1 MGDGDLEVRE
11 TAVTPEAGPASAT
24 PRRRRSLPGRLWRWA
39 LRIGAGFFALSIG
52 LTVIYQSLPPPVTIL
67 MIDGLIEGRGIH
79 KDWTSIER
87 ISPDLI
93 RSVIAAEDAHFCE
106 HHGFDWT
113 SIQAAWNKIEAGS
126 SRLRGGSTISNQTA
140 KNVFLWPGRNWIRK
154 GLEAYFTLLIEFVWG
169 KQRIMEVYLNVIE
182 FGPGVYGAEAASQR
196 FFKKSAAELSRY
208 QAALLASV
216 LPNPD
221 EWNAANPGPY
231 VKKRANTIMT
241 RALDAPD
248 AGAAVC
254 PAK

>member
-1 MGDGDLEVRE
+1 M
-11 TAVTPEAGPASAT
+11 TPGSGLAT
-24 PRRRRSLPGRLWRWA
+24 PSPAGRQRRSLPGRIWLWL
-39 LRIGAGFFALSIG
+39 LRLGAGFFGLSVI
-52 LTVIYQSLPPPVTIL
+52 LTVVYATLPPPITIL
-67 MIDGLIEGRGIH
+67 MIGGLLEGRGIH
-79 KDWTSIER
+79 KDWVPIDR
-87 ISPDLI
+87 ISPHLI

-106 HHGFDWT
+106 HHGFDWA
-113 SIQAAWNKIEAGS
+113 SIQAAWDKIEAGS

-140 KNVFLWPGRNWIRK
+140 KNVFLWPGRHWVRK
-154 GLEAYFTLLIEFVWG
+154 GLEAYFTLLIELVWG

-182 FGPGVYGAEAASQR
+182 FGPGTYGAEAASQR
-196 FFKKSAAELSRY
+196 FFKKSAGELTRY

-221 EWNAANPGPY
+221 EWSAVNPGPY

-254 PAK
+254 PHS